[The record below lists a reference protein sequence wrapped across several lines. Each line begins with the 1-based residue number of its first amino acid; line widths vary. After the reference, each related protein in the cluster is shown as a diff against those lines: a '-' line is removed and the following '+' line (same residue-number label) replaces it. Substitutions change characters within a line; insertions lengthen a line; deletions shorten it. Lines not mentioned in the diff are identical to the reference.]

1 MSGAHV
7 KIEDAALKR
16 ELSALL
22 QRLTRPAPALREIGE
37 VIRNSTRQR
46 FKTETAPDGTKWAQ
60 NSDITLMRYLQERS
74 GSFRKKATATGGQ
87 GLTSKGAKRIG
98 LKKILTNR
106 GFLADTLAYQV
117 GADGRSVAIG
127 SNRVY
132 AAMQQFGGTRAQW
145 PHLWGNIPARPFLP
159 IRNGRVDLS
168 PDTLED
174 ILDVVRHHLSAA
186 KK

>member
-1 MSGAHV
+1 MSGAHITIQV
-7 KIEDAALKR
+7 DDAALKR

-22 QRLTRPAPALREIGE
+22 ERLTRPAPALREIGA
-37 VIRNSTRQR
+37 VIRDSARQR

-74 GSFRKKATATGGQ
+74 GSYTKTKNSQVTGSRQ
-87 GLTSKGAKRIG
+87 SAKGARRLRAKNI
-98 LKKILTNR
+98 ITTR

-145 PHLWGNIPARPFLP
+145 PHLWGNIPARPFLG
-159 IRNGRVDLS
+159 ISTAD
-168 PDTLED
+168 
-174 ILDVVRHHLSAA
+174 SAA
-186 KK
+186 ITEILRDYLSRGA